1 MNYIENNNIT
11 RTIVDD
17 LYHLNIFTSLVQ
29 VKDNSI
35 CSFIT
40 LFDLWTWILTFICT
54 IIVIIVFHKFINKN
68 NKLNWQYYSVDLW
81 ISLVG
86 HPIKILTKREKKLKN
101 DKILMSVWILLS
113 MIISKVFSGVLL
125 SSFVNINIDL
135 AINSFQDLINK
146 PSIEI
151 FYDDY
156 FKEFYQKQGSFETL
170 LLTARI
176 KDENLIPATSTFQ
189 NENYLKM
196 RNGQAVILCNTY
208 ICQFYRMMNPHL
220 NLVSTDDHYVQSF
233 ASITVKKTH
242 PYSKQITKL

>member
-1 MNYIENNNIT
+1 MNFIENNNLA
-11 RTIVDD
+11 RTIVDE
-17 LYHLNIFTSLVQ
+17 LYHLNIFVSLIQ

-40 LFDLWTWILTFICT
+40 LFDPLTWTSIFVCT

-68 NKLNWQYYSVDLW
+68 SKLNWQYYSVDLW
-81 ISLVG
+81 ISLIG
-86 HPIKILTKREKKLKN
+86 LPIKILTNREKKLKN
-101 DKILMSVWILLS
+101 YIILMSIWILMS
-113 MIISKVFSGVLL
+113 MIISKLFSSVLL
-125 SSFVNINIDL
+125 SSFVNIKIDL

-156 FKEFYQKQGSFETL
+156 FKDFYQRHGSIETL
-170 LLTARI
+170 LLSMRI
-176 KDENLIPATSTFQ
+176 KNENRHSGLPFQ
-189 NENYLKM
+189 NGNYLKL

-208 ICQFYRMMNPHL
+208 ICQLHRLMNPHL
-220 NLVSTDDHYVQSF
+220 NLALTGDHYVQSF
-233 ASITVKKTH
+233 ASITVKKSH